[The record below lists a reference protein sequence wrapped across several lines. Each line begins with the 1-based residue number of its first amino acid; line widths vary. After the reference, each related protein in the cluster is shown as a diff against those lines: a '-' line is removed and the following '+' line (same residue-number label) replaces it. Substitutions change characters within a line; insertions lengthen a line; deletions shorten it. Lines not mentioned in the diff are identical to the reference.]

1 MKKISILF
9 TVAAAMFAGSAMAQ
23 STDSRVSKEEQREE
37 FKDLSVDEKK
47 DVVIAKD
54 REDMAKEKLESKRGD
69 EGNTRQQKKAMLI
82 ERYGSKE
89 AAREAMQERKAD
101 DSSTE
106 KERVVNHKEEII
118 EKAGSKEAAK
128 EEIQER
134 RQSDNDNVSKSD
146 VQNHK
151 EQVIERADSEDA
163 AKERLQEKRQDRKED
178 K

>member
-1 MKKISILF
+1 MLTI
-9 TVAAAMFAGSAMAQ
+9 AAAMFAGSAMAQ
-23 STDSRVSKEEQREE
+23 STTPRESGEDRKEE

-54 REDMAKEKLESKRGD
+54 REDMAKEKYVRKRGD

-89 AAREAMQERKAD
+89 AAKDAMQERKAD
-101 DSSTE
+101 DTTN
-106 KERVVNHKEEII
+106 KERVENHKEEII

-128 EEIQER
+128 EGIQER
-134 RQSDNDNVSKSD
+134 RQNDNDNVSRSD

-151 EQVIERADSEDA
+151 EQIIEKAGSEDA
-163 AKERLQEKRQDRKED
+163 AKEKLQEKRQDRKKD